1 MTTGLFE
8 SSATFKKCAVEKT
21 TFVALG
27 FLDLVLTILA
37 MKLGLDEINPL
48 IKLALQLPLLMLVIK
63 LFIPVFI
70 AWLMPG
76 KLLIPSIILLILV
89 IIWNIK
95 ELAVFLV

>member
-8 SSATFKKCAVEKT
+8 SSATFKKCSVEKI
-21 TFVALG
+21 TFIALG
-27 FLDLVLTILA
+27 LLDLVLTILA
-37 MKLGLDEINPL
+37 MKVGLDEINPL

-76 KLLIPSIILLILV
+76 KLLIPSIILLVLV

-95 ELAVFLV
+95 ELAIFLI

>member
-8 SSATFKKCAVEKT
+8 SSATFEKCAAEKI

-27 FLDLVLTILA
+27 FLDLVLTVLA
-37 MKLGLDEINPL
+37 MQLGLVEINPF
-48 IKLALQLPLLMLVIK
+48 IKVVLQLPLLMLLIK
-63 LFIPVFI
+63 FFIPVFI

-76 KLLIPSIILLILV
+76 KLLIPSIILLTFV

-95 ELAVFLV
+95 ELFVFLV